1 MRLEDYLALHACQSP
16 QKVAVFSGGEECTY
30 AEFYQRVQQR
40 TAEIKN
46 SFEASECHSFRL
58 EETAIPFRSSQ
69 SIDFL
74 VEYMGIHLAGAAAV
88 PLEHDL
94 PDDRYDEI
102 VSLLSTVTVPEGSAD
117 VLFTTGTTGRSKG
130 VIMSHR
136 TIIADAENLIDGQG
150 FTPGIVF
157 VITGPLNHIGSLSKI
172 WPVFML
178 GATLYI
184 TGGMKN
190 IEDFYT
196 ALEYVPSHVS
206 PAGGAG
212 QGERIQRYATFLVPA
227 SIRMLLQLSHD
238 RFAQYADRI
247 DFLET
252 GAAPI
257 MQSDMEE
264 LCRILPHSRLY
275 NTYAST
281 ETGIITTYNYNRQ
294 GADSTSP
301 SAACLGRHM
310 RHSRLFIT
318 PEGTIACQGP
328 TLMTGYI
335 GDPELTATVL
345 RDYQSPGA
353 LHPEPTLFTADRGMI
368 DDEGRLHLLGR
379 EDDVIN
385 VGGFKVAPTEVEDAA
400 MSLPQ
405 VADCICIAA
414 AHPIVG
420 RALKLLVVPA
430 PGYDFD
436 KRVVARWLKT
446 RLESYKVPL
455 LYEQVDKVN
464 RTYNGKLNRK
474 AYRQR
479 ND

>member
-1 MRLEDYLALHACQSP
+1 MMRLEDYLALHACQSP
-16 QKVAVFSGGEECTY
+16 QKIAVVCGGEEYTY
-30 AEFYQRVQQR
+30 AELYQRVQQR
-40 TAEIKN
+40 AEELTA
-46 SFEASECHSFRL
+46 SFSTSDSSLFTLHSSL
-58 EETAIPFRSSQ
+58 PAIPFRSSQ
-69 SIDFL
+69 SVDFL

-94 PDDRYDEI
+94 PADSYDEI
-102 VSLLSTVTVPEGSAD
+102 VRLLSNVSLPEDSAD

-136 TIIADAENLIDGQG
+136 SIIADAENLIGGQG
-150 FTPGIVF
+150 FSPEHAF
-157 VITGPLNHIGSLSKI
+157 VVSGPLNHIGSLSKI
-172 WPVFML
+172 WPVL
-178 GATLYI
+178 LVGATLIIVDGLKDIDKFFRAFDY
-184 TGGMKN
+184 
-190 IEDFYT
+190 
-196 ALEYVPSHVS
+196 PS
-206 PAGGAG
+206 PKM
-212 QGERIQRYATFLVPA
+212 ATFLVPA
-227 SIRMLLQLSHD
+227 SIRMLLQFSSARVEAL
-238 RFAQYADRI
+238 AEKM

-252 GAAPI
+252 GAAAI
-257 MQSDMEE
+257 SQADMEM
-264 LCRILPHSRLY
+264 LCRLLPRTRLY

-281 ETGIITTYNYNRQ
+281 ETGIISTYDFNN
-294 GADSTSP
+294 GSP
-301 SAACLGRHM
+301 KAGCLGRPM

-335 GDPELTATVL
+335 GDKELTATVL
-345 RDYQSPGA
+345 RDYQS
-353 LHPEPTLFTADRGMI
+353 EPTLFTADRGII
-368 DDEGRLHLLGR
+368 DAEGNLHLLGR

-414 AHPIVG
+414 PHPIVG
-420 RALKLLVVPA
+420 RALKLLVVSA

-436 KRVVARWLKT
+436 KRVIARYLKT

-474 AYRQR
+474 AYR
-479 ND
+479 